1 MIIDPSNNLK
11 SSNALT
17 GRTAP
22 GATTSKDA
30 SKDSASAPEGRTD
43 NVVLSSEAQNLSRL
57 QEKIASAPEVNTER
71 IAEIKQAITEGR
83 FSINPERLAE
93 AMLKYDDL
101 VASR

>member
-11 SSNALT
+11 SSNTLT
-17 GRTAP
+17 GRTSQDVSI
-22 GATTSKDA
+22 GNNA
-30 SKDSASAPEGRTD
+30 SKDSAPTSEGRN
-43 NVVLSSEAQNLSRL
+43 NVVLSSEAQDLSRL
-57 QEKIASAPEVNTER
+57 QERISSAPEVNTER

-101 VASR
+101 LASR